1 MFFYGGKGW
10 NPYKKMAGGYTGG
23 FITNESFSKDNA
35 VTLDY
40 QGLNYELIPQR
51 NGNFNT
57 ELSSETEMF

>member
-1 MFFYGGKGW
+1 METIPGEVWCPSHYHIVDS
-10 NPYKKMAGGYTGG
+10 MRVA
-23 FITNESFSKDNA
+23 NESFSKYNA

-57 ELSSETEMF
+57 EQSSETEMF